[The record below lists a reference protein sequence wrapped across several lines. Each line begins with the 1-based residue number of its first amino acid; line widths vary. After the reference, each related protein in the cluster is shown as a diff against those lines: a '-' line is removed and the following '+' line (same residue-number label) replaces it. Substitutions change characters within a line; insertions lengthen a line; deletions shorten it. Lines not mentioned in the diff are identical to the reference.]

1 MAIDKIG
8 TNSIADDAVTAAK
21 IPSGAVVADIGDGTI
36 TTAKLADGAITNA
49 KVNSSAG
56 IVTSKLSGLDAEF
69 VDVRQDLAIVA
80 FDSIQSDNRSSLG
93 LSNTFVDQYEDSTGI
108 TGLTN
113 VERNTSEEYVASY
126 DYSEKNFNQVQPT
139 LLNGKANST
148 LTTWDSG
155 NSYST
160 NWANDSVAYGSGN
173 YTYGIVNYLFDL
185 STDFTINVYGA
196 VNASGA
202 ISDINYPALVGII
215 TTDTS
220 VAAGKNP
227 GVFTSSGGSDD
238 YGQITPDQF
247 GTNNLTSTYKNAI
260 NLTNAQYGNDT
271 TVGNQGGLTRN
282 PNDAN
287 YHFSNYLNNGS
298 TVRGIRVVNNT
309 ATDTMNVNF
318 LSASDASAIRTDVTN
333 YTLNNIPH
341 AGRFMLGFGHA
352 STGITTTSMFSLST
366 ANSADAARST
376 VFDGI
381 QNATGSYQ
389 STAQTASSAVT
400 KMSVVVMYEDNAGT
414 NALNT
419 DIVVQV
425 SADNGSNYTTAT
437 LTAAPNLTSTTKVA
451 KSGEVT
457 VTSGTQCRYKVSFAN
472 QTSSKNARIKG
483 VALLY

>member
-8 TNSIADDAVTAAK
+8 TNSIADDAVTSAK

-36 TTAKLADGAITNA
+36 TTAKLADGAITNV

-56 IVTSKLSGLDAEF
+56 IATSKLSGLDAEF

-93 LSNTFVDQYEDSTGI
+93 LSNTFVDQYEDATGI

-113 VERNTSEEYVASY
+113 VERNTSEYVASY
-126 DYSEKNFNQVQPT
+126 DFGEKNFNQVQPT
-139 LLNGKANST
+139 MINGKANST

-155 NSYST
+155 NAYST
-160 NWANDSVAYGSGN
+160 NWANDSIAYGSGN

-196 VNASGA
+196 VTASGA
-202 ISDINYPALVGII
+202 ITDIAYPALVGII

-227 GVFTSSGGSDD
+227 GVFTSSGGSSD
-238 YGQITPDQF
+238 YGQITPDDF
-247 GTNNLTSTYKNAI
+247 GNNNLTSTYKNAI
-260 NLTNAQYGNDT
+260 NLTNAQYGNNT
-271 TVGNQGGLTRN
+271 SVGNQGGLTQN

-287 YHFSNYLNNGS
+287 FHFSTYLNNGS

-318 LSASDASAIRTDVTN
+318 LNANDATVVRTDVTN

-352 STGITTTSMFSLST
+352 STGITSTNMFSLST

-376 VFDGI
+376 VFEGI
-381 QNATGSYQ
+381 TNASGSYQ

-472 QTSSKNARIKG
+472 QSASKIARIKG

>member
-1 MAIDKIG
+1 MPS
-8 TNSIADDAVTAAK
+8 NSKNIAELLNTDTTVQIAD
-21 IPSGAVVADIGDGTI
+21 VADGAI

-49 KVNSSAG
+49 KVNSGAG

-69 VDVRQDLAIVA
+69 VGVRQDLAIVA

-93 LSNTFVDQYEDSTGI
+93 LANTFVDQYEDSTGI

-113 VERNTSEEYVASY
+113 VERTSSEYVASY
-126 DYSEKNFNQVQPT
+126 DYSEKNFNEVQPQM
-139 LLNGKANST
+139 LNGKANST

-160 NWANDSVAYGSGN
+160 NWANDSVAHGSGN
-173 YTYGIVNYLFDL
+173 YDYGIVNYLFDL

-202 ISDINYPALVGII
+202 VSAIDYPAFTGII

-227 GVFTSSGGSDD
+227 GVFAIEGNSST
-238 YGQITPDQF
+238 YGTVTPTNF
-247 GTNNLTSTYKNAI
+247 GLLNLTSSYKNAI
-260 NLTNAQYGNDT
+260 NLTDAAYGNNNT
-271 TVGNQGGLTRN
+271 NGNIGSSTQN

-287 YHFSNYLNNGS
+287 FHVSNYLNTTS
-298 TVRGIRVVNNT
+298 TVRGMRVVNN
-309 ATDTMNVNF
+309 ASTDTMNINY
-318 LSASDASAIRTDVTN
+318 LSSSNQALVRTDVSN
-333 YTLNNIPH
+333 YTLTNIPH
-341 AGRFMLGFGHA
+341 AGRFIFAFGHA
-352 STGITTTSMFSLST
+352 GSGITGTNMFSLST

-381 QNATGSYQ
+381 QNATGNYQ

-419 DIVVQV
+419 DIVIQV
-425 SADNGSNYTTAT
+425 SADNGSNYTNAT

-457 VTSGTQCRYKVSFAN
+457 VTSGTQCRYKVIFAN
-472 QTSSKNARIKG
+472 QSASKIARIKG

>member
-1 MAIDKIG
+1 MPS
-8 TNSIADDAVTAAK
+8 NSKNIAELLNNQTTIATADIADGAITSAK
-21 IPSGAVVADIGDGTI
+21 VN
-36 TTAKLADGAITNA
+36 DGAITNA

-69 VDVRQDLAIVA
+69 VGVRQDLAIVA

-93 LSNTFVDQYEDSTGI
+93 LSNTFVDQYEDANSI
-108 TGLTN
+108 TSLTN
-113 VERNTSEEYVASY
+113 VERPLTGEYVASY
-126 DYSEKNFNQVQPT
+126 DYAEKNFNQVQPNM
-139 LLNGKANST
+139 LNGKANST

-155 NSYST
+155 NAYST
-160 NWANDSVAYGSGN
+160 NWANDSIAESSGAGHS

-202 ISDINYPALVGII
+202 ISAINYPAFTGII

-227 GVFTSSGGSDD
+227 GVFAIEGASST
-238 YGQITPDQF
+238 YGTVTPTNF
-247 GTNNLTSTYKNAI
+247 GLLNLTNSYKNAI
-260 NLTNAQYGNDT
+260 NLTDAAYGSNVS
-271 TVGNQGGLTRN
+271 VGNHSSLTQN

-287 YHFSNYLNNGS
+287 FHFANYLNNGS

-309 ATDTMNVNF
+309 STDTMNVNY
-318 LSASDASAIRTDVTN
+318 LDTNQEALVRTDVTN
-333 YTLNNIPH
+333 YTLTNIPH
-341 AGRFMLGFGHA
+341 AGRFILAFGHA
-352 STGITTTSMFSLST
+352 STGITATNMFSLST

-381 QNATGSYQ
+381 QNATGNYQ

-419 DIVVQV
+419 DIVIQV
-425 SADNGSNYTTAT
+425 SADNGSNYTNAT

-457 VTSGTQCRYKVSFAN
+457 VTSGTQCRYKVIFAN
-472 QTSSKNARIKG
+472 QSSSKIARIKG

>member
-1 MAIDKIG
+1 MPS
-8 TNSIADDAVTAAK
+8 NSKNIAELLNTDTQ
-21 IPSGAVVADIGDGTI
+21 ISNADI
-36 TTAKLADGAITNA
+36 ASN
-49 KVNSSAG
+49 AG
-56 IVTSKLSGLDAEF
+56 IETTKLSGLDAEF
-69 VDVRQDLAIVA
+69 VGIRQDLAIVA

-93 LSNTFVDQYEDSTGI
+93 LSNTFVDQYEDSNSI
-108 TGLTN
+108 TSLTN
-113 VERNTSEEYVASY
+113 TERNTFSEYIASY
-126 DYSEKNFNQVQPT
+126 DFGEKNFNEVQPT

-155 NSYST
+155 NAYST

-185 STDFTINVYGA
+185 STDFTINLYSA
-196 VNASGA
+196 VTANGTVT
-202 ISDINYPALVGII
+202 DIDYPALTGII

-227 GVFTSSGGSDD
+227 GVFVTESSSDT
-238 YGQITPDQF
+238 YGYVSPDNF

-260 NLTNAQYGNDT
+260 NLTNAQYGNDGT
-271 TVGNQGGLTRN
+271 TGNQGGLTRN

-287 YHFSNYLNNGS
+287 YHFTHYLNNQS
-298 TVRGIRVVNNT
+298 TVKGIRVVNNT
-309 ATDTMNVNF
+309 STDTMNVNF
-318 LSASDASAIRTDVTN
+318 LNPNDLTAVRTDVTN
-333 YTLNNIPH
+333 FTLNNIPH
-341 AGRFMLGFGHA
+341 AGRFILAFGHA
-352 STGITTTSMFSLST
+352 SGGITATNMFSLST

-376 VFDGI
+376 VFEGI

-425 SADNGSNYTTAT
+425 SADNGSNYTDAT
-437 LTAAPNLTSTTKVA
+437 LVAAPNLTSTTKVA

-472 QTSSKNARIKG
+472 QSSSKIARIKG